1 LIKSLSAVKTDLLR
15 KENVLGRLEKSMEPV
30 EERQGSEFPFPVPT
44 YRFNQKNEM
53 FKRNVWDEKNR
64 HLLKS
69 FSEVKYQSKVG
80 YRKIDYAL
88 RNASWSLEWRYGMGN
103 ARSNFGLYEWEGVPE
118 RMKPYVETGG
128 QVRESPEEM
137 SRIIKKAALFYGAG
151 LVGICK
157 VHPNWIYSHEFNV
170 LTQETYPI
178 EVPEGCNHAVA
189 MAIEMDYEAIRS
201 SPAGVSAGA
210 TGLGY
215 SKMAFVANMVAHF
228 IRGLGYRAIPAGNDT
243 ALSIPL
249 AMAAGLGEGSRMGL
263 LVTEKFGP
271 RVRLCKVFTDLPL
284 QADSYRPFGVMEF
297 CKTCKKCAI
306 HCPSQAIPH
315 GEMATGGP
323 TISNQSGILK
333 WYVDGE
339 KCYSFWAKNRMDCT
353 NCIRVCPFNKAP
365 GFIHDAVRVV
375 VKRTTLFNS
384 FFDWMDTL
392 LGYDQPVS
400 AEKFWDSD

>member
-1 LIKSLSAVKTDLLR
+1 
-15 KENVLGRLEKSMEPV
+15 MESIQ
-30 EERQGSEFPFPVPT
+30 ERQAPEFPFPVPT

-69 FSEVKYQSKVG
+69 FSEVKYQPKVG
-80 YRKIDYAL
+80 YRKIDYAF

-118 RMKPYVETGG
+118 RIKPYVETGG
-128 QVRESPEEM
+128 QVAETPEEM
-137 SRIIKKAALFYGAG
+137 TRMIKKVARFYGAS
-151 LVGICK
+151 LVGICR

-178 EVPEGCNHAVA
+178 EVPEGCNQAVV

-201 SPAGVSAGA
+201 SPTGVSAGA

-215 SKMAFVANMVAHF
+215 SKMAFVANLVATF

-243 ALSIPL
+243 GLSIPL

-263 LVTEKFGP
+263 LITEKFGP

-284 QADSYRPFGVMEF
+284 QVDSYRPFGVTEF

-315 GEMATGGP
+315 GEMTNEGP
-323 TISNQSGILK
+323 NVCNQSGVLK

-339 KCYSFWAKNRMDCT
+339 RCYSFWAKNRMDCA
-353 NCIRVCPFNKAP
+353 NCIRVCPYNKAS
-365 GFIHDAVRVV
+365 GIIHDAVRLLI
-375 VKRTTLFNS
+375 RQTTLFNP
-384 FFDWMDTL
+384 FFNRMDSL
-392 LGYDQPVS
+392 LGYDRPIP
-400 AEKFWDSD
+400 AKDFWSSG